1 MAHALQEHIRIRPI
15 RIDDGRRIARQ
26 QRVEEAQLCRRIG
39 FGRAVIVEMIAAE
52 IGEARRIEAHA
63 VEAALVDAVRG
74 RLHGKARDAI
84 VRQTVEALVQGDRI
98 GRRQRAVGCAVRRDD
113 AERADARRLVA
124 QMREELA
131 REIGDR
137 ALAARSGDGD
147 DFVRLLRI
155 EARGGERQ
163 TSGARRSPAHRR
175 HDRAGPRVAA
185 ASPTTA
191 TAPAATACGTKL
203 MPSTFVPGT
212 AKNRVPVL
220 DLAAVGCDLR
230 NGKRGLLPA
239 PRFDDQIAEMLG
251 GLAHRLL
258 PQAPRRD
265 ISGKGCAG
273 GSKRGGTPSS
283 GATRSITLPVTG
295 PAFQPAVEKP

>member
-1 MAHALQEHIRIRPI
+1 M
-15 RIDDGRRIARQ
+15 
-26 QRVEEAQLCRRIG
+26 
-39 FGRAVIVEMIAAE
+39 IVEMIAAE

-63 VEAALVDAVRG
+63 VEAALVDPVGG
-74 RLHGKARDAI
+74 RLHGKARHAI
-84 VRQTVEALVQGDRI
+84 VRARRSRVSCREIGI

-147 DFVRLLRI
+147 DLVRAGADRS
-155 EARGGERQ
+155 ATRRERA
-163 TSGARRSPAHRR
+163 SGARRSPAHRR
-175 HDRAGPRVAA
+175 HDRAGPRVVPPRRRRRA
-185 ASPTTA
+185 
-191 TAPAATACGTKL
+191 APAATACGTKL

-220 DLAAVGCDLR
+220 DLAAVGCDAS
-230 NGKRGLLPA
+230 KRKARPPAGPA
-239 PRFDDQIAEMLG
+239 PRRTDRRDAWRPRSSIAC
-251 GLAHRLL
+251 
-258 PQAPRRD
+258 PRR
-265 ISGKGCAG
+265 
-273 GSKRGGTPSS
+273 R
-283 GATRSITLPVTG
+283 GATSAGRAAPAARSAAARRAAARRARSMLPVTG